1 MENLQ
6 QFTDEPLNL
15 EITAEECA
23 ETIEEL
29 TGFIKDLTDVIKIKA
44 KAVRFGLDDIYP
56 ERGHS
61 NRAALE
67 EELGHLQAMMDILV
81 AKGTVTREGIE
92 SGRAHKLAKLPKWY
106 GTQPERTTVKS
117 LCDSCAPDDGPCE
130 LQHIGI
136 VAEGGTCSRYQE
148 ITPL

>member
-6 QFTDEPLNL
+6 QFNDEPLNL

-44 KAVRFGLDDIYP
+44 KATRFGLDDIYP

-67 EELGHLQAMMDILV
+67 EELGHLQAMIDILV

-92 SGRAHKLAKLPKWY
+92 KGRAHKLAKLPKWY
-106 GTQPERTTVKS
+106 SEGWVPGT
-117 LCDSCAPDDGPCE
+117 
-130 LQHIGI
+130 
-136 VAEGGTCSRYQE
+136 VA
-148 ITPL
+148 